1 MTEDLRI
8 SMIQSHIIW
17 EDREENLGYYG
28 ELLRRVSGRTDLAVL
43 PETFTTGFSMDVEKQ
58 ADTMESQTV
67 PTIKEWA
74 KKYKLAVA
82 GSFIAKDNGKFY
94 NRAFFITP
102 EGEEYYYD
110 KRHLFRMAEEDKHFS
125 AGDKRLIVPYK
136 GWNICLQVCYDL
148 RFPVWSR
155 NVNNEYD
162 LLIYVA
168 NWPEA
173 RKKAWKALLHARAIE
188 NMAYVCGVN
197 RVGVDGKGF
206 LFRGDSMIYNAKGK
220 KLADA
225 GKRCVAEAKVCESI
239 AWVNQFNLTSKHM
252 SDIEFGFGNIEL
264 NDTGDDFISMLQF
277 EALSPAQIDEIE
289 EKGYVFPIKYA
300 GRANGTYFSKDR
312 TCSDSDYRTIAR
324 NRTID
329 KSRRAIR
336 NALLP
341 YLNSP
346 VLVNPKTGYLA
357 EIEIKKYQ
365 NVVKNILSTM
375 EGNSEIS
382 GYSVLVS
389 SNQNILL
396 TDTLKIIYAIVP
408 VGVTSKIIVEEG
420 FALTNA

>member
-58 ADTMESQTV
+58 ADTMEGQTV

-173 RKKAWKALLHARAIE
+173 RK
-188 NMAYVCGVN
+188 
-197 RVGVDGKGF
+197 
-206 LFRGDSMIYNAKGK
+206 
-220 KLADA
+220 
-225 GKRCVAEAKVCESI
+225 
-239 AWVNQFNLTSKHM
+239 
-252 SDIEFGFGNIEL
+252 
-264 NDTGDDFISMLQF
+264 
-277 EALSPAQIDEIE
+277 
-289 EKGYVFPIKYA
+289 
-300 GRANGTYFSKDR
+300 
-312 TCSDSDYRTIAR
+312 
-324 NRTID
+324 
-329 KSRRAIR
+329 
-336 NALLP
+336 
-341 YLNSP
+341 
-346 VLVNPKTGYLA
+346 
-357 EIEIKKYQ
+357 
-365 NVVKNILSTM
+365 
-375 EGNSEIS
+375 
-382 GYSVLVS
+382 
-389 SNQNILL
+389 
-396 TDTLKIIYAIVP
+396 
-408 VGVTSKIIVEEG
+408 
-420 FALTNA
+420 